1 LVVATSFVVMP
12 EPKPVKGA
20 LTMNHIRTSA
30 LFDPCIAP
38 HSSCEYDDGNPGTIV
53 SAGYQAVCAKPVF
66 QDGPHATKPALQTIR
81 PGRADYDDGNP
92 GTVLV

>member
-20 LTMNHIRTSA
+20 LTMNHIRKSE

-53 SAGYQAVCAKPVF
+53 SDGYQAVCAKPVL
-66 QDGPHATKPALQTIR
+66 QKRPQGAKPATQTMR
-81 PGRADYDDGNP
+81 PARAGYDDGNP